1 MHLKFHFWNG
11 LNLAFMEEYL
21 PWYVEAAKLT
31 VAIAFWGILFSL
43 LVGVACAIV
52 RYYRVPVIHRVV
64 AGYIELS
71 RNTPL
76 LVQLFFL
83 YFGLPKL
90 GIVLSAESCA
100 IIGLTFLGGSYMA
113 ESMRSGLES
122 IDRSQIE
129 SAASL
134 GMGRLL
140 TMKEIIFPQALAVSV
155 PGICANMIFLI
166 KETSVVSGIALADL
180 MYVTKDLIG
189 LYYETDEA
197 LLMLVAAYLIIL
209 LPVSVLS
216 SVLERR
222 LRYAGFGN

>member
-1 MHLKFHFWNG
+1 MVQKLLRGTG
-11 LNLAFMEEYL
+11 LNVEFMAKYL
-21 PWYVEAAKLT
+21 PWYVDAAKLT
-31 VAIAFWGILFSL
+31 ITVAFWGILLSL
-43 LVGVACAIV
+43 LVGAACAIV
-52 RYYRVPVIHRVV
+52 RYYRLPVLRQITGV
-64 AGYIELS
+64 YIELS

-83 YFGLPKL
+83 YFGLPKI
-90 GIVLSAESCA
+90 GIVLSAQQCA

-122 IDRSQIE
+122 VEKTQIE
-129 SAASL
+129 SAESL
-134 GMGRLL
+134 GMGRLM
-140 TMKEIIFPQALAVSV
+140 TMKEVIFPQAIAVSV
-155 PGICANMIFLI
+155 PGVCANMIFLI

-197 LLMLVAAYLIIL
+197 LVMLVMAYLVIL
-209 LPVSVLS
+209 LPVSVLAT
-216 SVLERR
+216 VLERR